1 MLHPNPGRRSEA
13 LQRSGRDC
21 AEGNW
26 DWALTITSIKWRY
39 SIKTFICAEKNIYM
53 YYLLFY
59 VMWCHILLCYVWLY
73 YTIILTLSYY
83 TQCIIVI
90 LLGTVVLIH
99 TQNIPKWSGAEPL
112 PVVGPFQVPQLEV
125 PTIIYIY
132 IYNILLYIYK
142 AYASAKFKGI
152 CPHFCG
158 FIWYSTS
165 VYLGMLIL
173 YFSVV
178 TGQRRISKGGVD
190 RFC

>member
-1 MLHPNPGRRSEA
+1 MCRKKYIYVLFIILCDVMSYFAMLCLVVLYYHINSILLYSMYYCYSTGYCRFDPYPKYPKMISRGTAPSRRA
-13 LQRSGRDC
+13 ISG
-21 AEGNW
+21 
-26 DWALTITSIKWRY
+26 TSIGGTY
-39 SIKTFICAEKNIYM
+39 HNI
-53 YYLLFY
+53 
-59 VMWCHILLCYVWLY
+59 H
-73 YTIILTLSYY
+73 
-83 TQCIIVI
+83 
-90 LLGTVVLIH
+90 
-99 TQNIPKWSGAEPL
+99 
-112 PVVGPFQVPQLEV
+112 
-125 PTIIYIY
+125 IY

-142 AYASAKFKGI
+142 AYARAKFKGI